1 MRYRAGFEGF
11 LTAREL
17 DVPTPQ
23 ESAPKAGPMSKIML
37 AALAVLAVPFSAQT
51 GSAQIPR
58 EPRADNPSPSSASR
72 CSETPGGNGL
82 RFLCATPA
90 FLPQD
95 DEEDEG
101 VSAAEAVRIVLR
113 LPEGTALRIAID
125 ERTRISRVGEAVE
138 GHVVDTV
145 YAFDEPVIPSG
156 TLAKGRVTQIAPV
169 PKLQRVEAYANGNF
183 TPFHQYQVTFDR
195 LILSDGR
202 ELAIET
208 TVSRGAA
215 EVVHL
220 VSKAQNST
228 KQGMKSPRAA
238 RRGLRPQPNKT

>member
-1 MRYRAGFEGF
+1 M
-11 LTAREL
+11 
-17 DVPTPQ
+17 
-23 ESAPKAGPMSKIML
+23 
-37 AALAVLAVPFSAQT
+37 
-51 GSAQIPR
+51 
-58 EPRADNPSPSSASR
+58 
-72 CSETPGGNGL
+72 
-82 RFLCATPA
+82 
-90 FLPQD
+90 
-95 DEEDEG
+95 
-101 VSAAEAVRIVLR
+101 
-113 LPEGTALRIAID
+113 RIAID